1 MPWEKQSGFV
11 ENRVKPTEICT
22 SNQLHITK
30 YLNGYRPFHPSH
42 PSHTIFLFS
51 CISSSFRPPPWTSS
65 ENTELS
71 HWDLETSQSPISLH
85 ANHVFELERLASISN
100 SYKGIYHEGDACSS
114 GVWPKAFKISLI
126 INSWC
131 HLVSV
136 LSIHQWNHRG
146 LPSHK
151 RSSLN
156 CKQKNHSLGS
166 PVADLNYT
174 IFIERKTFF
183 LKSNYGNRSVRLS
196 EFFSQETIHK
206 RRVPLNM

>member
-136 LSIHQWNHRG
+136 LSIHQWNQTQRTSQSQTKQPELQTKKPQFG
-146 LPSHK
+146 E
-151 RSSLN
+151 SSGWFKLHYLHWKEN
-156 CKQKNHSLGS
+156 LLFKK
-166 PVADLNYT
+166 
-174 IFIERKTFF
+174 
-183 LKSNYGNRSVRLS
+183 
-196 EFFSQETIHK
+196 
-206 RRVPLNM
+206 